1 MSNLKKELRHEI
13 LYKRDQLTVDDI
25 TAKSKAI
32 TEKFLELEEFQKAR
46 VIMFF
51 IPFRNEV
58 DTRPLIEKSLSLGKT
73 VVVPRTLKDTKELIP
88 SRLIDWEQDLAQG
101 AYGIREPLPEKTRP
115 VEPKEI
121 DLLLIPGVAFDLFGN
136 RLGYG
141 GGYYDRFVTNL
152 RSGTPLFA
160 VAFEVQIVDEVPVK
174 EWDHRIDALI
184 TEERVVYFNSRGV
197 EN

>member
-1 MSNLKKELRHEI
+1 MSDLKKELRHEV
-13 LYKRDQLTVDDI
+13 LYKRDQLTADDI

-32 TEKFLELEEFQKAR
+32 TAKFLELEEFQKAG

-51 IPFRNEV
+51 IAYRNEV

-88 SRLIDWEQDLAQG
+88 SRLIDWEKDLAPG
-101 AYGIREPLPEKTRP
+101 AYGIKEPLPERTRP

-121 DLLLIPGVAFDLFGN
+121 DLLLIPGVAFDLSGN

-141 GGYYDRFVTNL
+141 GGYYDRFVGNL
-152 RSGTPLFA
+152 RPGTPSFA
-160 VAFEVQIVDEVPVK
+160 VAFELQVVDEVPVK

-184 TEERVVYFNSRGV
+184 TEKRVVYFNSRGA
-197 EN
+197 ES